1 MELCGSDA
9 SRLSCQYEI
18 GRLAECLGEKPIVL
32 LVDAS
37 TRVDLAESLF
47 LAAVPAS
54 RRAALPVNRHVFVLE
69 AGRSPGD
76 TVATATRLLFGAQ
89 PA

>member
-18 GRLAECLGEKPIVL
+18 GRLAEFLGEKPIVL

-37 TRVDLAESLF
+37 THVDLAESLF

-54 RRAALPVNRHVFVLE
+54 RLGVLQLDPRVFVPE
-69 AGRSPGD
+69 AWHSPSD